1 MPPSDAGFLEL
12 NFWGFLVSLVLL
24 GVSICQAYLYFTKY
38 NDWWPLKLLVLSLLT
53 LDISATFLW
62 SFIIHKILIL
72 SWGSPKISYG
82 GKTLLA
88 VESVVTIL
96 VTVIA
101 QLFFAYR
108 VYLVG
113 GRKLRIVPI
122 LVVAFALLG
131 WGSGIARVIL
141 MVVTPMSQMVSTK
154 MKVVNTLEGGF
165 AAVSDIIATVAM
177 VVILNSV
184 LRTLLIY
191 TFNRGIVV
199 TAAQVSM
206 VVLYLCGPQKFYWNP
221 VHMCLTKLY
230 VNTLLAMLNARAQ
243 LRSQAASNS
252 THELSTKSATEAQF
266 ANSRS
271 VVLTH
276 EMRSTM
282 ERSRVRSVLDISTTS
297 SGTPSEYVSQGDATT
312 TTADSSV
319 PKPVPVHSI
328 ENIHLETQ

>member
-1 MPPSDAGFLEL
+1 
-12 NFWGFLVSLVLL
+12 
-24 GVSICQAYLYFTKY
+24 
-38 NDWWPLKLLVLSLLT
+38 
-53 LDISATFLW
+53 
-62 SFIIHKILIL
+62 
-72 SWGSPKISYG
+72 
-82 GKTLLA
+82 
-88 VESVVTIL
+88 
-96 VTVIA
+96 
-101 QLFFAYR
+101 
-108 VYLVG
+108 G

-122 LVVAFALLG
+122 LVVT
-131 WGSGIARVIL
+131 RVIL

-177 VVILNSV
+177 VVMFADSALHTKRLNSV

-230 VNTLLAMLNARAQ
+230 VNTLRELNARAQ